1 MQSKMDNQA
10 KNRDGNTPP
19 PNTITFTPNSED
31 PIGTQTQTE
40 GVIVEPT
47 PQPTNPTPCDLPR
60 GHVLKPGTVPSYK
73 TKFRINKSKFRITKS
88 KFRVNKSKFRVNK
101 SKFRVNKSKFRV
113 NKSKFR
119 VTRSKFLVTISK
131 FRVNI
136 SKFRVNMLKFR
147 VT

>member
-47 PQPTNPTPCDLPR
+47 PQPTNPTPCDLP
-60 GHVLKPGTVPSYK
+60 PGACTKTQYRTELLSRNFELISRNEISSY
-73 TKFRINKSKFRITKS
+73 
-88 KFRVNKSKFRVNK
+88 
-101 SKFRVNKSKFRV
+101 
-113 NKSKFR
+113 
-119 VTRSKFLVTISK
+119 
-131 FRVNI
+131 
-136 SKFRVNMLKFR
+136 
-147 VT
+147 